1 MYLLDNVVPWK
12 GGPLWLRRGMQ
23 RQVSN
28 DGWNRIGW
36 ADVSKVSISAAAA
49 LCVWFMNGIW
59 RIETIG

>member
-28 DGWNRIGW
+28 DGWNRIG
-36 ADVSKVSISAAAA
+36 
-49 LCVWFMNGIW
+49 
-59 RIETIG
+59 